1 MKSGFKNFM
10 NKHPVLFSCS
20 LVVIAVA
27 LCMGIFVA
35 TDNLADVSLLNPD
48 NLIKVGEAKDGGNI
62 KLVSKN
68 QSNGLKIDVDEKT
81 GAVKISGDTKKA
93 ADPDSLLYA
102 SVELQAGTYCL
113 TSGYKNTSVSSV
125 YMTAEAGGQELC
137 KADMADEG
145 PDGVFTL
152 TEAAVVDI
160 YIHVANAEYDSAV
173 TLRPVLVP
181 GEEKGSFF
189 NT

>member
-68 QSNGLKIDVDEKT
+68 QSNGLKIDVNEKT

-93 ADPDSLLYA
+93 ADPDVLLYA

-113 TSGYKNTSVSSV
+113 TSGYKNTSVSGV
-125 YMTAEAGGQELC
+125 YMTAVSGGRELC

-181 GEEKGSFF
+181 GEEKGGFF